1 MEILNG
7 KKLSKETKVDFH
19 LDWRNKISIRQDML
33 KLKRPLLQN
42 PKNMNANHVWLI
54 NWSQSKL
61 VMDVVSLILITIL
74 CKMLN
79 LRKKCKHLKNLKKVQ
94 L

>member
-19 LDWRNKISIRQDML
+19 LDWRNKNSIRQDML

-42 PKNMNANHVWLI
+42 PNNINAHHAWMIKILHSKN
-54 NWSQSKL
+54 
-61 VMDVVSLILITIL
+61 VMDVVCLILFTIL
-74 CKMLN
+74 CTMLN
-79 LRKKCKHLKNLKKVQ
+79 LKNKCKHIKNLKKVQ